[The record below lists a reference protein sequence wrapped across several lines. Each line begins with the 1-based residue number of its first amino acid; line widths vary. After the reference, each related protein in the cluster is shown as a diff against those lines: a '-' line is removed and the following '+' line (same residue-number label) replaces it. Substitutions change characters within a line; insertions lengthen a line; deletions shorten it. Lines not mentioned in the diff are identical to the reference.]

1 MSSRILI
8 KTTIPPTE
16 DDWNIGRFS
25 LLADE
30 LREAGHQVT
39 ARDRDPDA
47 AGDDRD
53 LAELDKYDQLWL
65 LAVDVGNGLT
75 DADAAA
81 VRAFHE
87 RGGGLYL
94 ARDHQDLGSS
104 LLKLGTI
111 GRTQCFQ
118 SANPEPD
125 PARHCIDDTETA
137 TISWPNYHS
146 GSNGDVQPVTANE
159 PVHPAVRGL
168 DVLPAHPHEGAVT
181 VPTELADHARVI
193 LTGRSETTGREHP
206 IAVAVEPHDGAGP
219 VIADSSFHHI
229 ADYNW
234 NPNAGCP
241 SFVTEPC
248 GSRVVEDDRAAK
260 QVRRYATNIAD
271 WLGQTALSG
280 VALGVEHADVAH

>member
-1 MSSRILI
+1 MPSRILI
-8 KTTIPPTE
+8 KTTIQPTE
-16 DDWNIGRFS
+16 DDWHVGRFA

-30 LREAGHQVT
+30 LRKAGHQVT
-39 ARDRDPDA
+39 ARDRDPDER
-47 AGDDRD
+47 GNDRD

-65 LAVDVGNGLT
+65 LAVDVGDGLT

-87 RGGGLYL
+87 HGGGLYL
-94 ARDHQDLGSS
+94 TRDHQDLGSS

-125 PARHCIDDTETA
+125 PERHCIDDVETPA
-137 TISWPNYHS
+137 ISWPNYHS
-146 GSNGDVQPVTANE
+146 GSNGDAQRVTASE
-159 PVHPAVRGL
+159 PVHPVANGL
-168 DVLPAHPHEGAVT
+168 ELLPSHPHEGTVT
-181 VPTELADHARVI
+181 IPAELAEHARII
-193 LTGRSETTGREHP
+193 LRGTSATTGRDSA
-206 IAVAVEPHDGAGP
+206 IAAAVEPHDGVGP

-234 NPNAGCP
+234 NPNVGCP

-248 GSRVVEDDRAAK
+248 GSTVVEDQRAAK
-260 QVRRYATNIAD
+260 EVRRYAKAIAD
-271 WLGQTALSG
+271 WLGGEPQGA
-280 VALGVEHADVAH
+280 A